1 MNNLELWEFL
11 LNELKKG
18 EEAALVTVAASS
30 DSSPGRQGFKMVVS
44 RTGKTTGTIGG
55 GVLEAKIIKDAINF
69 LKEDTQS
76 KLVTVFHDPN
86 SSELKSGL
94 ICGGSQTI
102 IFKKITRE
110 LFPFIEKVH
119 SAVKSKER
127 KLLRITSNS
136 IQLLSEFKLNKK
148 FAFTQKDFSEEFEY
162 LEIIGRVETAYIIG
176 GGHVGIEAAKI
187 LSFLGLYTIIIE
199 ERKNL
204 FTLENVDADK
214 IVYDK
219 FSNCGKYID
228 ENELSYVIIVTPKHI
243 SDKAALKSVINLDV
257 KYIGMMGSVRK
268 VKTIFELLET
278 EGVERSKLKKVHSPI
293 GLPINSE
300 TPREIAISIAAEIIK
315 MKNSR

>member
-1 MNNLELWEFL
+1 MNNLEIWEFL
-11 LNELKKG
+11 LNELK
-18 EEAALVTVAASS
+18 EHDEAVLVVVADSS

-44 RTGKTTGTIGG
+44 RTGKTIGTIGG

-69 LKEDTQS
+69 LEENSFS
-76 KLVTVFHDPN
+76 KLVTVFHDPH
-86 SSELKSGL
+86 STELKSGL

-110 LFPFIEKVH
+110 VLSVIEDIH
-119 SAVKSKER
+119 FTVKTKER
-127 KLLRITSNS
+127 KLLQITANS
-136 IQLLSEFKLNKK
+136 IQLLSEFDLNKK

-176 GGHVGIEAAKI
+176 GGHVGIEVARI
-187 LSFLGLYTIIIE
+187 LSFLGFYTIIIE

-204 FTLENVDADK
+204 FTLKNVDADK
-214 IVYDK
+214 IVNDK

-228 ENELSYVIIVTPKHI
+228 ESDLSYVVIVTPKHI
-243 SDKAALKSVINLDV
+243 SDKAALKSVINLNV
-257 KYIGMMGSVRK
+257 KYIGMMGSARK
-268 VKTIFELLET
+268 IGTIFELLEK
-278 EGVERSKLKKVHSPI
+278 EGVERGKLKKVHSPI

-315 MKNSR
+315 IKNLL

>member
-1 MNNLELWEFL
+1 MKDLKIWEFL
-11 LNELKKG
+11 LNELKEHG
-18 EEAALVTVAASS
+18 EAVFVVVAESS

-86 SSELKSGL
+86 STELKSGL

-102 IFKKITRE
+102 IFKKITLE
-110 LFPFIEKVH
+110 LFPFIEKIH

-136 IQLLSEFKLNKK
+136 IQLLSGFKLNKK
-148 FAFTQKDFSEEFEY
+148 FTFTQKDFSEEFEY
-162 LEIIGRVETAYIIG
+162 LEIIGRVETAYIVG

-187 LSFLGLYTIIIE
+187 LSFLGFYTIIIE

-268 VKTIFELLET
+268 VKTIFELLER
-278 EGVERSKLKKVHSPI
+278 EGVKRSKLKKVHSPI